1 MYPTHYEGM
10 LGIAW
15 LPIMFLHSNLV
26 LDDCTMASFERMC
39 MLGFP
44 HAFTVTVDNSLG
56 DSENV

>member
-26 LDDCTMASFERMC
+26 LDDCTMASFEKMC

-44 HAFTVTVDNSLG
+44 HAFTVTVDYSLG
-56 DSENV
+56 D